1 LIKDRIEKAKQ
12 LTRRNEYHLMV
23 MEQIN
28 ELQIYSAKLLLL
40 LQKFDEANST
50 NKQTA
55 KEALEKY
62 VNDFSEVRKDFEDIY
77 SMTRIL
83 NNPDDY
89 VLDQNHHEHLANG
102 TKNDD
107 WMFVYELAM
116 NKKIGEWLK
125 E

>member
-1 LIKDRIEKAKQ
+1 
-12 LTRRNEYHLMV
+12 
-23 MEQIN
+23 
-28 ELQIYSAKLLLL
+28 
-40 LQKFDEANST
+40 
-50 NKQTA
+50 
-55 KEALEKY
+55 
-62 VNDFSEVRKDFEDIY
+62 VRKNFENVY

>member
-1 LIKDRIEKAKQ
+1 
-12 LTRRNEYHLMV
+12 
-23 MEQIN
+23 
-28 ELQIYSAKLLLL
+28 
-40 LQKFDEANST
+40 
-50 NKQTA
+50 
-55 KEALEKY
+55 
-62 VNDFSEVRKDFEDIY
+62 
-77 SMTRIL
+77 
-83 NNPDDY
+83 

>member
-1 LIKDRIEKAKQ
+1 
-12 LTRRNEYHLMV
+12 

-62 VNDFSEVRKDFEDIY
+62 VNDFSEVRKDFENVY

-83 NNPDDY
+83 NNPEDY
-89 VLDQNHHEHLANG
+89 LPDQNHHEHLANG
-102 TKNDD
+102 TTNDD

-116 NKKIGEWLK
+116 NKKIVEWLK